1 MFDLQEELKKL
12 PNKPGVYLMHDKDDH
27 IIYVGKAVNLNRR
40 VHQYFSGTGNKSPK
54 ILRMVSQIAWFETTI
69 VDSETEALVLECN
82 LIKEHRPRYN
92 TMLTDDKTYPYIK
105 VTTPEAFP
113 RAILTRK
120 VRRDGANY
128 YGPFPDA
135 GAAKDSLR
143 LVRKLYKIRT
153 CSRKLPEDI
162 GKERPCL
169 NYHIHQC
176 DAPCKGLVTPEKYA
190 ERIAKVQDFLKGN
203 YKEVIRYLTEKMK
216 EAAEAMDFELAAT
229 YRDTIA
235 NVRRM
240 DEQQKVV
247 DHQLANRDIIAC
259 ASEES
264 DAIVQVFFIRMGRM
278 IGREHFH
285 VQVAEGDETKDILN
299 DFVKQFYSGTPFLPH
314 EILVP
319 ENLDDA
325 YAINK
330 WLSVRA
336 GHKVTV
342 LTPQRGEKH
351 RLVELAARNAELIL
365 KQDKERERREEQRTR
380 GAVRKLGGMIGH
392 PDISRIEAFD
402 ISNTSGFESVGSMV
416 VFEGGRPK
424 RGDYRKFRIKTVM
437 GSDDYASMDEVLSRR
452 FAHGLREARTL
463 DEAGVGEISGKFSSF
478 PDLILMDGGRGQV
491 NIAESVLGRL
501 GLDIPVCGMVKDDNH
516 RTRGLFW
523 RNEELPIDKHSDEFS
538 LITRI
543 QDEAHR
549 FAIEFHRDRR
559 NKAQVHSLLDDI
571 DGIGPVR
578 RKALMREFRTREAL
592 EGAGL
597 KELEAVPEMNHTAAI
612 RVYAFFHDGEI
623 PSDAQ

>member
-1 MFDLQEELKKL
+1 MFDLAEELKKL
-12 PNKPGVYLMHDKDDH
+12 PNKPGVYLMHDKDDQ

-40 VHQYFSGTGNKSPK
+40 VHQYFAGPGNKSPK
-54 ILRMVSQIAWFETTI
+54 ILRMVSQIAWFETTV

-105 VTTPEAFP
+105 VTSQETFP
-113 RAILTRK
+113 RVMLTRK
-120 VRRDGANY
+120 VLRDGANY
-128 YGPFPDA
+128 FGPYPDA

-143 LVRKLYKIRT
+143 MIQKLYRIRT
-153 CSRKLPEDI
+153 CRRRLPEDI

-176 DAPCKGLVTPEKYA
+176 DAPCRGAVTPEKYA
-190 ERIAKVQDFLKGN
+190 ERIAKAQDFLKGN
-203 YKEVIRYLTEKMK
+203 YKEVIGYLTEKMQ
-216 EAAEAMDFELAAT
+216 EAAEAMDFELAIT

-235 NVRRM
+235 SVKRM

-247 DHQLANRDIIAC
+247 DHQMANRDILSC
-259 ASEES
+259 AVDGE
-264 DAIVQVFFIRMGRM
+264 DAIVQVFFIRQGRM

-285 VQVAEGDETKDILN
+285 VQVAEGDSTAQVLN

-325 YAINK
+325 ALINK
-330 WLSVRA
+330 WLTLRA
-336 GHKVTV
+336 GHRVTV
-342 LTPQRGEKH
+342 MTPQRGEKH
-351 RLVELAARNAELIL
+351 RLVELAGRNAQLIL
-365 KQDKERERREEQRTR
+365 QQDRERERREDQRTR
-380 GAVRKLGGMIGH
+380 GAVAKLGEMIGF
-392 PDISRIEAFD
+392 PKVNRIEAFD
-402 ISNTSGFESVGSMV
+402 ISNISGFESVGSMV

-424 RGDYRKFRIKTVM
+424 RGDYRKFRIKSVE
-437 GSDDYASMDEVLSRR
+437 GPNDYASMEEVLTRR
-452 FAHGLREARTL
+452 FTHGLKEAQAL
-463 DEAGVGEISGKFSSF
+463 SEAGVADQKGKFNLF

-491 NIAESVLGRL
+491 NIAEGVIDRL
-501 GLDIPVCGMVKDDNH
+501 GLSIPVCGMVKDDNH

-523 RNEELPIDKHSDEFS
+523 RNEELPIDRHSEEFA

-559 NKAQVHSLLDDI
+559 NKAQVHSILDDI

-592 EGAGL
+592 ESATV
-597 KELEAVPEMNHTAAI
+597 KQLEALPEMNHAAAI

-623 PSDAQ
+623 PEE